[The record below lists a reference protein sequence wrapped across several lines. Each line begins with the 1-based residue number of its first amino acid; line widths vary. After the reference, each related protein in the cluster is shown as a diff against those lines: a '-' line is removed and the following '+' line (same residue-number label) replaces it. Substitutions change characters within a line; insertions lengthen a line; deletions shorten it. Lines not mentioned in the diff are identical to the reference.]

1 MAQRA
6 DLYLH
11 RQSPVVQSVGGVSR
25 PAVWSLVDHGGKAL
39 VCDLGLV
46 PRHTLGGICAY
57 RACIAHDDTAQLM
70 LEGILT
76 GIATALTLQNVLW
89 VAFGCLAGTLIGM
102 MPGLGPI
109 SAIALMI
116 PVSYSLDPTGGL
128 IMMAGVYYGAVFG
141 GSTSSILINAP
152 GVASTVAT
160 SFDGYPMARD
170 GQAGRALAIAAYAS
184 FFGGTVGALI
194 LLMFASSLAAVALHI
209 QSAEYAALVLF
220 AMTCVVVFAQPKE
233 RLASLTTLLLGL
245 MLGTV
250 GTDPMGGAQRLTLGL
265 LELSDGIPFVLLVMA
280 TFALAEAF
288 RLALGEP
295 QAPQGAFSMR
305 DLLIPMSLIRR
316 LVRVAS
322 RSSVLGFIIGVMPGA
337 GATLASFFA
346 YDLEKRVGDGSREAG
361 VTAPEA
367 ANNAASTGSF
377 VPLLSLGVPGS
388 GTSAVLLGVMLAYGL
403 QPGPTLV
410 TDQPEIFWGIIVSMY
425 VGNVFL
431 LAMNLP
437 LIPYLARIVSLPQK
451 LLIPLVIAFSLLG
464 VLLTTFSI
472 FDLALMLLLALGAT
486 VLRGFGFP
494 LAPLLLGFILSGLF
508 EENLQRALLLSDGD
522 FAYLLDRPVALGI
535 LLMNAAICL
544 LPLWNR
550 SES

>member
-1 MAQRA
+1 MF
-6 DLYLH
+6 
-11 RQSPVVQSVGGVSR
+11 
-25 PAVWSLVDHGGKAL
+25 
-39 VCDLGLV
+39 
-46 PRHTLGGICAY
+46 
-57 RACIAHDDTAQLM
+57 
-70 LEGILT
+70 EGILT
-76 GIATALTLQNVLW
+76 GLATALTLQNVLW

-116 PVSYSLDPTGGL
+116 PVSYALDPAGGL

-184 FFGGTVGALI
+184 FFGGTLGALI
-194 LLMFASSLAAVALHI
+194 LLAFASILASLALHV
-209 QSAEYAALVLF
+209 QSAEYAAMVLF
-220 AMTCVVVFAQPKE
+220 AMTCVVVFAQRGE
-233 RLASLTTLLLGL
+233 RLASLITLLLGL
-245 MLGTV
+245 MLGSV
-250 GTDPMGGAQRLTLGL
+250 GTDQLGGTQRFTLGL
-265 LELSDGIPFVLLVMA
+265 LGLSDGIPFVLLVMA

-288 RLALGEP
+288 RMATSSEVLP
-295 QAPQGAFSMR
+295 DSTFSSR
-305 DLLIPMSLIRR
+305 DLVIPIALARR
-316 LVRVAS
+316 LLPVAG
-322 RSSVLGFIIGVMPGA
+322 RSSVLGFLVGVMPGA

-346 YDLEKRVGDGSREAG
+346 YDLEKRIGDGSREAG

-388 GTSAVLLGVMLAYGL
+388 GTSAILLGVMLAYGL
-403 QPGPTLV
+403 QPGPTLIS
-410 TDQPEIFWGIIVSMY
+410 DNPEIFWGVIASMY
-425 VGNVFL
+425 LGNVFL

-437 LIPYLARIVSLPQK
+437 LIPYLARIVSLPRQV
-451 LLIPLVIAFSLLG
+451 LIPLVIAFSLLG

-472 FDLALMLLLALGAT
+472 FDLSVMLLLALVAT
-486 VLRGFGFP
+486 ALKRFDFP

-508 EENLQRALLLSDGD
+508 EENFRRAMLLSDGQLS
-522 FAYLLDRPVALGI
+522 YLLERPFASGI
-535 LLMNAAICL
+535 LICTAL
-544 LPLWNR
+544 ICALPLWNHG
-550 SES
+550 ES